1 MTTGTNWPAGIGW
14 FAVKVGIGSRSV
26 GSCLKMLVDLV
37 ASLRSLARN
46 QPFCTNVSLP
56 SALTSL
62 TVARRSTSGVD
73 DSTHRWTAPAPI
85 AARLPVS
92 GADTYAT
99 AEPAGFC
106 SHFHSH
112 SDALPQRPPPPV
124 LGPK

>member
-1 MTTGTNWPAGIGW
+1 MTTGTNLPAGIGT
-14 FAVKVGIGSRSV
+14 FLVNVGIGSSSV
-26 GSCLKMLVDLV
+26 GSCLKMFFDVV
-37 ASLRSLARN
+37 ARLRSLARN
-46 QPFCTNVSLP
+46 QPFWTKVSLP

-92 GADTYAT
+92 GGDTNDT

-106 SHFHSH
+106 SHFQSH
-112 SDALPQRPPPPV
+112 SAASPQRPP
-124 LGPK
+124 